1 MILIFV
7 TRLSHSQ
14 TKLYS
19 KLQLTAKNH
28 LENLKPTNHMKTNT
42 TSATAQ
48 NAEVTLG
55 WTSMPAYG
63 EVMTTLAG
71 TAHTDVMS
79 TPKLEHKSVLN
90 TFWNLL
96 SSAK

>member
-1 MILIFV
+1 
-7 TRLSHSQ
+7 
-14 TKLYS
+14 
-19 KLQLTAKNH
+19 
-28 LENLKPTNHMKTNT
+28 MKTNI
-42 TSATAQ
+42 TSTTAQ

-71 TAHTDVMS
+71 TSHTDVMS
-79 TPKLEHKSVLN
+79 TLKLEHKSVLN
-90 TFWNLL
+90 TFWNML